1 MAKAQFP
8 LDGKLGKDWKI
19 TSEMGWRIHP
29 VQKTKKHHNGADIIG
44 LGKGP
49 FYIEAPY
56 AGKVLKAT
64 KSTAPGG
71 GFGNY
76 VVVYHKINGKH
87 YTTLYAHMKD
97 GSIKVKPGQ
106 KIEAGTVLGIMGT
119 TGMST
124 GVHLHWEMWAGK
136 THGWSADGKG
146 FVNAVKFFKALIA
159 QEAEIA
165 AAPASTPE
173 DAPTADAP
181 EHTEQFAAKVQEKY
195 EAEKA
200 ANKTP
205 APVTPAP
212 VATPVVKKAP
222 LAPAKPALTG
232 ELKKGSKGAAVKYL
246 QTKLAVQGDQ
256 LGVFGENTHK
266 AVAALQKKSGL
277 KSDGIVG
284 PLTWKALG

>member
-49 FYIEAPY
+49 HYIEAPY

-64 KSTAPGG
+64 KSTAAGG

-76 VVVYHKINGKH
+76 VILLHKINGKN
-87 YTTLYAHMKD
+87 YTTLYAHLKD

-159 QEAEIA
+159 QEAELA
-165 AAPASTPE
+165 LAPKATE
-173 DAPTADAP
+173 DDGKVEDAP
-181 EHTEQFAAKVQEKY
+181 EHTEEHAAKV
-195 EAEKA
+195 EAAYK
-200 ANKTP
+200 ANKSETAKP
-205 APVTPAP
+205 VAAAPVKMANPGYP
-212 VATPVVKKAP
+212 
-222 LAPAKPALTG
+222 G
-232 ELKKGSKGAAVKYL
+232 HYLKKGSTGDPVRFIQQQLNLKVDGIFGDKTHVAV
-246 QTKLAVQGDQ
+246 
-256 LGVFGENTHK
+256 EE
-266 AVAALQKKSGL
+266 LQKKHGL
-277 KSDGIVG
+277 LVDGIVG
-284 PLTWKALG
+284 PKTWAFLD